1 MKRISYSIILT
12 FIISFLFA
20 QPGALALASDKIFGV
35 EENAVKEEVGEGLQ
49 ILRLWFFAHN
59 GFTEDAEALMLKN
72 GVLWSVREDLNR
84 LLDCL
89 GLRGLPE
96 LVDEKMAIL

>member
-1 MKRISYSIILT
+1 MKRINCSIVVA

-20 QPGALALASDKIFGV
+20 QLGALALASDEIFGV
-35 EENAVKEEVGEGLQ
+35 EENAVKEELGEGLQ
-49 ILRLWFFAHN
+49 ILRLWFFAHD

-72 GVLWSVREDLNR
+72 GMFWSVREDLDR
-84 LLDCL
+84 LLECL